1 MDKTILITGA
11 TDGIGKQ
18 IAYELASQGNRI
30 ILHGRNEEKSSQ
42 TVVELKTRI
51 PAAAIDHIS
60 ADFDSLSNARDMA
73 VAICERY
80 ERLDVLINNA
90 GVYNTTWEISPDG
103 YESNLTVNYL
113 AVYVLTKNLQNLLRN
128 SVPAR
133 IVNVSSIA
141 HKRGRIDLEKISD
154 QPGEFFDSYKA
165 YADSKLML
173 MYFSYCLAD
182 ELSGTGVT
190 VNSLHPGVITTKMLI
205 NGFNMTGEDVL
216 VGAET
221 PVYLA
226 TSPEVE
232 GVTGK
237 YFDKKAS
244 VPSSRLSYDFSTREK
259 VIQWTKK
266 KMIKGGWIEE

>member
-51 PAAAIDHIS
+51 PSAAIDHIS

-73 VAICERY
+73 AAICERY

-113 AVYVLTKNLQNLLRN
+113 AVYVLTKNLQNLLQN

-173 MYFSYCLAD
+173 IYFTYCLAD

>member
-18 IAYELASQGNRI
+18 IAYELASQGNRV

-42 TVVELKTRI
+42 TVAELKSRM
-51 PAAAIDHIS
+51 PAATIDHIS
-60 ADFDSLSNARDMA
+60 ADFGSLSNVRDMA
-73 VAICERY
+73 AAICERY

-90 GVYNTTWEISPDG
+90 GVYNTTREITPDG
-103 YESNLTVNYL
+103 FESNLAVNYL
-113 AVYVLTKNLQNLLRN
+113 AVYVLTKNLLDLLQK
-128 SVPAR
+128 SAPAR

-141 HKRGRIDLEKISD
+141 HKRGRIDLEQIIH
-154 QPGEFFDSYKA
+154 QPGEFFESYKA

-173 MYFSYCLAD
+173 MYFTYCMAD

-190 VNSLHPGVITTKMLI
+190 VNSLHPGVITTKMLV
-205 NGFNMTGEDVL
+205 NGFNMTGEDVF

-237 YFDKKAS
+237 YFDKKTP
-244 VPSSRLSYDFSTREK
+244 VPSSRLSYDFSVREK
-259 VIQWTKK
+259 VILWTKK
-266 KMIKGGWIEE
+266 MMVKGGWIAE